1 MEGPIERGDKRR
13 HLRIPVKVEL
23 QEGDHWSPPEW
34 AINISCSGM
43 GLQSRAARKQDE
55 RIRLRLR
62 LSPGDPMIEAEA
74 DVVWCTEETDLT
86 PGMHYFEM
94 GLRFVSLSEEAR
106 SLIAAFV
113 ESDCHFWPDEDNTLS
128 GL

>member
-1 MEGPIERGDKRR
+1 MDGPIEREDKRR

-23 QEGDHWSPPEW
+23 REGDHWSPPEW
-34 AINISCSGM
+34 AINISCGGM

-55 RIRLRLR
+55 RIQLRFR

-94 GLRFVSLSEEAR
+94 GLRFVSLSDEAR
-106 SLIAAFV
+106 GLIEAFV
-113 ESDCHFWPDEDNTLS
+113 DSDCHFWPDEDNTLS